1 MDVKSKSFKLK
12 VKHFVD
18 QINYFIDNKIKDL
31 DAIEKLKE
39 KIRLYRIA
47 GLKHKGEY
55 SYENLVFKELR
66 NLGYVDKL
74 KDYADKV
81 IDKKFS
87 YDND

>member
-1 MDVKSKSFKLK
+1 
-12 VKHFVD
+12 
-18 QINYFIDNKIKDL
+18 
-31 DAIEKLKE
+31 
-39 KIRLYRIA
+39 
-47 GLKHKGEY
+47 
-55 SYENLVFKELR
+55 VFKELR